1 MDKEIKKF
9 LQQKMEEESEQI
21 LQAVN
26 SDPELA
32 DVELPDELH
41 DKLFAQIRQYE
52 EEKSI
57 DRLSEEELD
66 LIRLGMV
73 YKKKRKRTKYYVL
86 AAAIIAALAFG
97 MTSIGGP
104 EKLVEKVQWMLGGR
118 KQINVDSGDGK
129 VKQQDIVDEVE
140 AYQLIEDKFGF
151 KPVRMHYIPEGVS
164 FQQMKIDETTQKI
177 QLMYNKGKECG
188 LVYRMITNYKSGS
201 HGIDIEDE
209 FVEEYKMQSGKTTI
223 LLRNYIME
231 ENGTERWQASFEYQN
246 VQYFLTAFDMEK
258 AEFEKILKNL
268 YFF

>member
-26 SDPELA
+26 SDPDLA
-32 DVELPDELH
+32 DVELPEELH

-104 EKLVEKVQWMLGGR
+104 ERLVEKVQWMLSGR
-118 KQINVDSGDGK
+118 KQINVDSDDER
-129 VKQQDIVDEVE
+129 VKPQDAVDEEE
-140 AYQLIEDKFGF
+140 AYQLVENNFGF
-151 KPVRMHYIPEGVS
+151 KPVRMNYIPEGVS
-164 FQQMKIDETTQKI
+164 FQQIKINEVTQNI
-177 QLMYNKGKECG
+177 
-188 LVYRMITNYKSGS
+188 RMIYQKEKESGLIYSMLTNYQEGS

-209 FVEEYKMQSGKTTI
+209 FVEEYKVQSGETI
-223 LLRNYIME
+223 ILVRNYIME
-231 ENGTERWQASFEYQN
+231 ENGTERWQASYEYQN
-246 VQYFLTAFDMEK
+246 VQYVLTAFDMEK

-268 YFF
+268 HFF